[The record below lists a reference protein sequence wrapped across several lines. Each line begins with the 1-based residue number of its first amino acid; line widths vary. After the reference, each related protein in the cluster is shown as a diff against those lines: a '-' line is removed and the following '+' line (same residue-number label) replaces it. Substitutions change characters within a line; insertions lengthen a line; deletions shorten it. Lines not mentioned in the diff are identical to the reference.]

1 MASKTLVLSESV
13 RDASDLYLSVKYKPI
28 VLINDSPCGFVRH
41 LEIREPQ
48 LTKKLWGDYS
58 GCFEKPDY
66 AKTILTVRKAKL
78 TMNIKKV
85 RIVITFHEI
94 YSDNKNSE
102 HYKVFLTF
110 SEKKKC
116 FFLILI
122 ND

>member
-66 AKTILTVRKAKL
+66 AKTILTVRKAKAYYECK
-78 TMNIKKV
+78 NV
-85 RIVITFHEI
+85 RIVITLI
-94 YSDNKNSE
+94 KTYSQKNSK

-110 SEKKKC
+110 SEKKKL
-116 FFLILI
+116 FFFYF
-122 ND
+122 NE

>member
-13 RDASDLYLSVKYKPI
+13 RDASDLYPSVKYKPI

-85 RIVITFHEI
+85 RRVITVNEI
-94 YSDNKNSE
+94 YSDNKNSK
-102 HYKVFLTF
+102 HYKVFSPF
-110 SEKKKC
+110 SKKKKC